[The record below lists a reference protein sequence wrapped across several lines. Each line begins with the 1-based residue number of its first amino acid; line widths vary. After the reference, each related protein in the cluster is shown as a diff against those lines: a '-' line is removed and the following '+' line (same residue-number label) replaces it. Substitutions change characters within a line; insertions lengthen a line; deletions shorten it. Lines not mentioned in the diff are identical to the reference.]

1 MTTTIE
7 RPPAPAAAAPAA
19 GPPPGPPL
27 PRWLQTLGFVVGGVR
42 FLDAVRR
49 RYGDVV
55 TLGTTFDERF
65 VLVFSPELVKQVFQG
80 SPQQLHAGE
89 ANALLGPIVGHR
101 SVLLLDGPEHLRHR
115 RLMSPPFHGRAM
127 LGWIET
133 MREATD
139 AEIDGWPV
147 GEPFSMHASMQ
158 TLTLRVIVRAVF
170 GYERGPAADELSAAL
185 RAMIEPLGSRSGLM
199 LVASLVRGRGRSGS
213 AQRFEARKRVVDE
226 LLLAE
231 IARRRADPDLA
242 DHDDVFSA
250 LLLARDE
257 HGERPDR
264 RRGPRR
270 AADAAARR
278 PRDDRGRS
286 GVDVRPAAARA
297 PGDGARERAR
307 GRLPRCGRQGG
318 AADPPRDPGGRSRRP

>member
-1 MTTTIE
+1 MATTIE
-7 RPPAPAAAAPAA
+7 TPPVPAAASAA
-19 GPPPGPPL
+19 GLPPGPPL

-101 SVLLLDGPEHLRHR
+101 SVLLLDGPEHMRHR

-133 MREATD
+133 MRAATD

-147 GEPFSMHASMQ
+147 GEPFAMHASMQ

-170 GYERGPAADELSAAL
+170 GYEGGAAADELSAAL
-185 RAMIEPLGSRSGLM
+185 RIMIEPLGSRSGLM
-199 LVASLVRGRGRSGS
+199 LVAALVRGRGRSGS
-213 AQRFEARKRVVDE
+213 AQRVEARKR
-226 LLLAE
+226 
-231 IARRRADPDLA
+231 
-242 DHDDVFSA
+242 
-250 LLLARDE
+250 
-257 HGERPDR
+257 G
-264 RRGPRR
+264 
-270 AADAAARR
+270 
-278 PRDDRGRS
+278 
-286 GVDVRPAAARA
+286 
-297 PGDGARERAR
+297 GDQ
-307 GRLPRCGRQGG
+307 LV
-318 AADPPRDPGGRSRRP
+318 

>member
-1 MTTTIE
+1 MSATLET
-7 RPPAPAAAAPAA
+7 PPAPVTTAVSA

-65 VLVFSPELVKQVFQG
+65 VMVFSPELVKQLFQG
-80 SPQQLHAGE
+80 PPQQLHAGE

-133 MREATD
+133 MRESTD

-147 GEPFSMHASMQ
+147 GDRFSTPAWMQ
-158 TLTLRVIVRAVF
+158 SRPLRLISRAVL
-170 GYERGPAADELSAAL
+170 GYGRGPAADELGAAL
-185 RAMIEPLGSRSGLM
+185 RAMVEPLGPRSGL
-199 LVASLVRGRGRSGS
+199 
-213 AQRFEARKRVVDE
+213 
-226 LLLAE
+226 
-231 IARRRADPDLA
+231 
-242 DHDDVFSA
+242 
-250 LLLARDE
+250 
-257 HGERPDR
+257 
-264 RRGPRR
+264 
-270 AADAAARR
+270 
-278 PRDDRGRS
+278 
-286 GVDVRPAAARA
+286 
-297 PGDGARERAR
+297 
-307 GRLPRCGRQGG
+307 
-318 AADPPRDPGGRSRRP
+318 